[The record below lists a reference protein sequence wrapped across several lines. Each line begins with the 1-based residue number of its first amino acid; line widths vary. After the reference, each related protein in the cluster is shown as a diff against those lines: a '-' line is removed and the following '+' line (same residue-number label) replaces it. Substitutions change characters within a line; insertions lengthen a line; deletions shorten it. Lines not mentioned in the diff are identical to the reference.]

1 MRDQPPRPGWT
12 FMKLQYQA
20 KDRSGQTVTGELEA
34 ASLADGR
41 LQLRRQSLFPMSL
54 KPLAAG
60 AAVEATAAPRRTRRV
75 KSGELVTMM
84 SQLTIM
90 CQSGVALA
98 DALHHLAKSARGA
111 ALKHVLQRLDEDVAS
126 GSSLSDALRNH
137 PGVFSDTFVAG
148 IAAGEQSGNLV
159 QVLERLSGL
168 LRSER
173 RLRKSIW
180 AMLTYPILLCIV
192 MVVVLAGIVFF
203 VFRRFGEVFA
213 GFGHAPPPLTQFLLD
228 VGQFART
235 NILLIL
241 LGAGVLAGGMIYF
254 RTLPVAGRLW
264 DYFVMNTI
272 VIRNATRTLTT
283 GRSFYL
289 LGTMLQSGVPL
300 LDSLRLCRST
310 ARSYLFRNL
319 FDQMEHDL
327 LQGRPVSGSLESA
340 TFLPSDAAQMIAT
353 AERSGRLGQVLLT
366 VGHYYDEEGETS
378 VRNIVKLAE
387 PALIVALA
395 AVVGT
400 VVMAVMLPL
409 FDASTMAQ

>member
-1 MRDQPPRPGWT
+1 
-12 FMKLQYQA
+12 MKLQYQA

-41 LQLRRQSLFPMSL
+41 LQLRRQGLFPMSL

-60 AAVEATAAPRRTRRV
+60 AAVEAAAAPRRTRRV
-75 KSGELVTMM
+75 KSGELVTML

-111 ALKHVLQRLDEDVAS
+111 ALKNVLQRLDEDVAS
-126 GSSLSDALRNH
+126 GASLSAALRNH

-168 LRSER
+168 LRNER

-180 AMLTYPILLCIV
+180 AMLTYPLLLCIV
-192 MVVVLAGIVFF
+192 MVLVLVGLVFF

-213 GFGHAPPPLTQFLLD
+213 GFGHPPPPLTQFLLN
-228 VGQFART
+228 VGEFART

-241 LGAGVLAGGMIYF
+241 LGAVVLAGGMVYF
-254 RTLPVAGRLW
+254 RTLPAASRLW
-264 DYFVMNTI
+264 DYFVMNTV

-319 FDQMEHDL
+319 FDQMEQDL
-327 LQGRPVSGSLESA
+327 LQGRAISGPLESA

-400 VVMAVMLPL
+400 VVLSVMLPL

>member
-1 MRDQPPRPGWT
+1 
-12 FMKLQYQA
+12 
-20 KDRSGQTVTGELEA
+20 
-34 ASLADGR
+34 
-41 LQLRRQSLFPMSL
+41 
-54 KPLAAG
+54 
-60 AAVEATAAPRRTRRV
+60 
-75 KSGELVTMM
+75 
-84 SQLTIM
+84 
-90 CQSGVALA
+90 
-98 DALHHLAKSARGA
+98 
-111 ALKHVLQRLDEDVAS
+111 
-126 GSSLSDALRNH
+126 
-137 PGVFSDTFVAG
+137 
-148 IAAGEQSGNLV
+148 
-159 QVLERLSGL
+159 
-168 LRSER
+168 
-173 RLRKSIW
+173 
-180 AMLTYPILLCIV
+180 MLTYPILLCIV
-192 MVVVLAGIVFF
+192 MVVVLAGLVFF

-235 NILLIL
+235 NIVLIL